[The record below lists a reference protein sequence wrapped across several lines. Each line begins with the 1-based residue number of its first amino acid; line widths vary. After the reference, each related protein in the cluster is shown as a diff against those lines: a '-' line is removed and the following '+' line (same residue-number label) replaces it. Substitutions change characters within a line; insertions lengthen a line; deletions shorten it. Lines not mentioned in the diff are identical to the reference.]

1 LDEIVRK
8 NMSDMIVIIPSRNRP
23 ESVSEITKHLLE
35 QSIDIDICFGLD
47 DDDVSEYDYF
57 PGVIYERN
65 PRVLMNGTNNILAN
79 KYAEK
84 YKFVC
89 FLGDD
94 VRPRTFGWDKIL
106 SEPLIDRPGI
116 SYANDLIQKEF
127 LPTHVVMSSEII
139 KALGFMAPPVLKHLY
154 MDNFW
159 LDLGNSINSIYYFEN
174 VILEHMHPLLE
185 KSSVDKVYLDSW
197 GLVDHD
203 RTAYENYKKTDFLK
217 DVEKV
222 IKAIG

>member
-1 LDEIVRK
+1 
-8 NMSDMIVIIPSRNRP
+8 MADMIVIIPSRNRP
-23 ESVSEITKHLLE
+23 EAASEITKCLLE

-47 DDDVSEYDYF
+47 DDDTSEYEYF
-57 PGVIYERN
+57 PGVVYERN

-79 KYAEK
+79 KYAK
-84 YKFVC
+84 MYKFIC

-106 SEPLIDRPGI
+106 SEPLLNKPGI
-116 SYANDLIQKEF
+116 SYANDLIQREF

-139 KALGFMAPPVLKHLY
+139 NTLGFMAPPILKHLF

-159 LDLGNSINSIYYFEN
+159 LDLGNATKSIHYFEN
-174 VILEHMHPLLE
+174 VILEHMHPILE

-197 GLVDHD
+197 GLFEEDK
-203 RTAYENYKKTDFLK
+203 ASYEKYKESDFIK

-222 IKAIG
+222 MNMYKSLGHND

>member
-1 LDEIVRK
+1 
-8 NMSDMIVIIPSRNRP
+8 MPDMLVIIPSRNRP
-23 ESVSEITKHLLE
+23 GSVSEITKSLIE
-35 QSIDIDICFGLD
+35 NSVDIDICFGLD
-47 DDDVSEYDYF
+47 DDDISEYEYI

-65 PRVLMNGTNNILAN
+65 PRVLMNGTNNLLAN
-79 KYAEK
+79 KYAGM
-84 YKFVC
+84 YKFIC

-106 SEPLIDRPGI
+106 SAPLIDRPGI

-139 KALGFMAPPVLKHLY
+139 KTLGFMAPPILKHLF

-159 LDLGNSINSIYYFEN
+159 LDLGKATNSIHYFED
-174 VILEHMHPLLE
+174 VILEHLHPLLE
-185 KSSVDKVYLDSW
+185 KSTVDKVYLDSW
-197 GLVDHD
+197 GLFENDKS
-203 RTAYENYKKTDFLK
+203 AYEKYKQTEFLQ

-222 IKAIG
+222 LKMYKEYENIS

>member
-1 LDEIVRK
+1 
-8 NMSDMIVIIPSRNRP
+8 MPDMLVIIPSRNRP
-23 ESVSEITKHLLE
+23 DSVSEITKSLIE
-35 QSIDIDICFGLD
+35 NSVDIDICFGLD
-47 DDDVSEYDYF
+47 DDDISEYEYI

-65 PRVLMNGTNNILAN
+65 PRVLMNGTNNLLAN
-79 KYAEK
+79 KYAGM
-84 YKFVC
+84 YKFIC

-106 SEPLIDRPGI
+106 SAPLIDHPGI

-139 KALGFMAPPVLKHLY
+139 KTLGFMAPPILKHLF

-159 LDLGNSINSIYYFEN
+159 LDLGKATNSIHYFED
-174 VILEHMHPLLE
+174 VILEHLHPLLE
-185 KSSVDKVYLDSW
+185 KSTVDKVYLDSW
-197 GLVDHD
+197 GLFENDKS
-203 RTAYENYKKTDFLK
+203 AYEEYKQTEFLQ

-222 IKAIG
+222 LKMYKEYENIS

>member
-1 LDEIVRK
+1 
-8 NMSDMIVIIPSRNRP
+8 MPDMLVIIPSRNRP
-23 ESVSEITKHLLE
+23 ESVAEITKHLLE

-47 DDDVSEYDYF
+47 DDDISNYEYV
-57 PGVIYERN
+57 PGIIYERN
-65 PRVLMNGTNNILAN
+65 PRILMNGTNNILATKYAN
-79 KYAEK
+79 KYK
-84 YKFVC
+84 YIC

-94 VRPRTFGWDKIL
+94 VRPRTYGWDKIL
-106 SEPLIDRPGI
+106 LEPLKDRPGI

-159 LDLGNSINSIYYFEN
+159 LDLGNAIKSIYYFKD

-185 KSSVDKVYLDSW
+185 KSSIDKVYLDSW
-197 GLVDHD
+197 SLVDHD
-203 RTAYENYKKTDFLK
+203 RTAYEKYKESELSK
-217 DVEKV
+217 DVERVMK
-222 IKAIG
+222 IYENLGNL

>member
-1 LDEIVRK
+1 MKE
-8 NMSDMIVIIPSRNRP
+8 MIVIIPSRNRP
-23 ESVSEITKHLLE
+23 EAVAEITQSLLE
-35 QSIDIDICFGLD
+35 QSIGVDICFGLD
-47 DDDVSEYDYF
+47 EDDTSEYTYV

-65 PRVLMNGTNNILAN
+65 PRVLMNATNNILAT
-79 KYAEK
+79 KYADI
-84 YKFVC
+84 YKFIC

-106 SEPLIDRPGI
+106 LEPLRNRPGI

-139 KALGFMAPPVLKHLY
+139 KSLGFMAPPILKHLF

-159 LDLGNSINSIYYFEN
+159 LDLGKAINSIHYFEN
-174 VILEHMHPLLE
+174 VVLEHLHPALE
-185 KSSVDKVYLDSW
+185 KSSVDQVYLDSW
-197 GLVDHD
+197 GLFEHD
-203 RTAYENYKKTDFLK
+203 KNAYEKYKESDFLQ

-222 IKAIG
+222 IKMYERLNDIS